1 MDQDDAAEDE
11 AEDADDVED
20 DDVKGQEDYEVEGDE
35 EDNVEDHE
43 MLTRTFSVCDPA
55 QSTCTSTISPP
66 FSTEVHETE
75 R

>member
-1 MDQDDAAEDE
+1 MDKDDAAEDE

-20 DDVKGQEDYEVEGDE
+20 DDVKGQE